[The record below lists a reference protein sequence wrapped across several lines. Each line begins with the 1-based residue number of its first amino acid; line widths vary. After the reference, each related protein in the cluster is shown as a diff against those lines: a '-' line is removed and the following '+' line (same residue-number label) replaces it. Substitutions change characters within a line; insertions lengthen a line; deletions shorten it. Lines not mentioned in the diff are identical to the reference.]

1 MLNERFP
8 RVILVPVTG
17 STATIRQHLSEHS
30 DDDIPDEEETREM
43 LQIAIDFLKTAPL
56 LELYSKAVSG
66 EPGMN

>member
-1 MLNERFP
+1 MSNERFP

-17 STATIRQHLSEHS
+17 SIATIRQHLSEHP
-30 DDDIPDEEETREM
+30 DDIPDEEEMREM
-43 LQIAIDFLKTAPL
+43 LQIAIDFLRTAPL